1 MVAMDTLCLCYINGL
16 LWILYVCVI
25 LMVAMDTLCLC
36 YINGCYG
43 YFMSVLY

>member
-1 MVAMDTLCLCYINGL
+1 MVAMDTLCLCYINGC
-16 LWILYVCVI
+16 YGYFMSVI